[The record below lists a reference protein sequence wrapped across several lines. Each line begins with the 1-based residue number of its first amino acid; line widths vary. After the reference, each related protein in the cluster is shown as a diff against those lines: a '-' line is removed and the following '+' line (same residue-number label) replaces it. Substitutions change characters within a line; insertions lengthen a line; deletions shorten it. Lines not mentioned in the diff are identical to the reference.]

1 MLKRTILGLA
11 LYGFTTIFAA
21 AQATQFLQAP
31 QYPTGINPQAVAEG
45 DFNNDGIPD
54 IALTNSGGNTITILL
69 GTGGGTFTAANCANC
84 VTDSSPQGIAVGDF
98 NQDGNLD
105 IAVANSGSGTVS
117 VYLGNG
123 NGTFQAKTDLTTGGS
138 PQGIVVGEFDG
149 NSYPDIAVANPGTGG
164 GVQIFVNN
172 NGAFPT
178 KPTQTLN
185 AGNNPW
191 AIAAGKINSTD
202 ANPALFVS
210 DYGPV
215 AQVLV
220 FLANGNGTFQSGL
233 PFTTVG
239 APIAI
244 AVGYFNG
251 TGSPL
256 DVAVAN
262 VAVGSTPGNS
272 VSIFTGNGSGGFT
285 NSGSY
290 TTANFPTG
298 VAVGDFNGDGTLD
311 LAVSAANGNVVTV
324 LWGTGAGTFQGQIN
338 CGTGD
343 VPYAILASSLTNNGV
358 DDLVVANT
366 QGNSVSV
373 LMSNGNQTFQSR
385 LDYNAGT
392 NPKTVAVADFNGD
405 GIPDL
410 VLADSNCPNYPSC
423 GVSKISLLL
432 GNGDGSFQGPAYF
445 STGTDTDPRFIAVA
459 DFNGDGIP
467 DLAVANYAT
476 GTVSIMLGNGNGTFQ
491 THVDYPVGTTGFDT
505 SSEPTSIAVGNFN
518 GKYPDI
524 VVTNYNDDS
533 ISVLT
538 NSGNDSNGTPGL
550 FDAAVN
556 YTVGNGPI
564 SVAVGNFDGNKAPDL
579 VVINEGGNDAT
590 ILIGNVNSVT
600 GLPNGTFTA
609 QPTTTAVG
617 GNPQSVVVQD
627 FNNDGVPDLAV
638 ADFLTQQVSI
648 LLGNGNG
655 TFQNAVTYAVG
666 ASPSAIAIGDFNGDG
681 IPDLAVTSLPSASSP
696 GNTVSL
702 LLGKGNGT
710 FAAPALFG
718 AGYFSYSLAVGD
730 FNGDGALDVAVA
742 NGNGNTAS
750 ILLNTQGTKMTLKS
764 SMAQPTYGQSI
775 TLASTIVVSV
785 PTGLPAP
792 TGKVTFWNGG
802 TAIGSPQTLANG
814 AVSVNTSSLPAGT
827 NALTAVYSGD
837 NNYQAHTV
845 ALTQSVLK
853 GISTTSVTSSLS
865 TAIPGEAVTFTATV
879 NATQATGTVT
889 FLDGTTTIGSGTL
902 SVTASGAQATF
913 STSALAM
920 GTHNITASYAG
931 TSNISGSISSVL
943 QQIIGQ
949 ASTTV
954 VLTSNPSTANLNQN
968 VAFTA
973 TVSGAGGVP
982 TGTVTFF
989 NGTTQLGSSS
999 LGGSA
1004 VATFSTTSLPAGTDN
1019 ITASYSGDTNFLSSV
1034 SAVLGLAVN
1043 GPGFTITS
1051 TALTPGSVVP
1061 GSSASSMVTIT
1072 TLGGLNLSAV
1082 SLSCAVAP
1090 SASPAATCSVGS
1102 ITASG
1107 ATTGTA
1113 SLTFKSS
1120 GSQAALEMPV
1130 NHLPGN
1136 RGSNGLLAF
1145 SLVIPAILL
1154 GGVGFT
1160 KNGRKKLG
1168 HLCLLLALAGCMA
1181 HVGCGS
1187 GGSSGTTTTQ
1197 TGNTG
1202 TPAGQYTVTVTGTAT
1217 GVQNPPQPLSMAV
1230 TVQ

>member
-1 MLKRTILGLA
+1 MLKRTILGTA
-11 LYGFTTIFAA
+11 VYGLMTVLAA

-31 QYPTGINPQAVAEG
+31 QYPTGVNPHAVAEG

-54 IALTNSGGNTITILL
+54 IAVTNSGSNTITIML
-69 GTGGGTFTAANCANC
+69 GTGSGTFTAVNCSNC
-84 VTDSSPQGIAVGDF
+84 VTDNSPQGIGVGDF

-138 PQGIVVGEFDG
+138 PQGIVVGEFSG
-149 NSYPDIAVANPGTGG
+149 NSYPDIAVANPGNGML
-164 GVQIFVNN
+164 QIFNNN
-172 NGAFPT
+172 NGTLPT
-178 KPTQTLN
+178 TPTQTLN

-191 AIAAGKINSTD
+191 AITAGKLNYTD

-210 DYGPV
+210 DYGPID
-215 AQVLV
+215 QVLV
-220 FLANGNGTFQSGL
+220 FPANGNGTFQSGL
-233 PFTTVG
+233 PITTVG

-256 DVAVAN
+256 GVAIAN
-262 VAVGSTPGNS
+262 VAGGSNPGNS
-272 VSIFTGNGSGGFT
+272 VSVFTGNGLGGFT
-285 NSGSY
+285 NSGTY

-324 LWGTGAGTFQGQIN
+324 LWGAGNGTFEGQIN

-343 VPYAILASSLTNNGV
+343 IPYAILASSLTNNGV
-358 DDLVVANT
+358 DDLVVANF
-366 QGNSVSV
+366 QGNSMSV
-373 LMSNGNQTFQSR
+373 IMSNGNQTFQSR

-392 NPKTVAVADFNGD
+392 NPKAVAVADFNGD

-410 VLADSNCPNYPSC
+410 ALADSNCPNYPNC
-423 GVSKISLLL
+423 GVSQISILL
-432 GNGDGSFQGPAYF
+432 GNGNGSFQGPRYS
-445 STGTDTDPRFIAVA
+445 STGTDTDPKFIAVA

-476 GTVSIMLGNGNGTFQ
+476 GTVSVMLGIGNGTFQ
-491 THVDYPVGTTGFDT
+491 THVDYPVGTTGVDT
-505 SSEPTSIAVGNFN
+505 SSEPTSIAIGNFN

-524 VVTNYNDDS
+524 VVTNYYDNT
-533 ISVLT
+533 ISVLLNNGN
-538 NSGNDSNGTPGL
+538 NSGGSPGT
-550 FDAAVN
+550 FATAAN
-556 YTVGNGPI
+556 YNVGHGPI
-564 SVAVGNFDGNKAPDL
+564 SVAVVDLNGNQVPDL
-579 VVINEGGNDAT
+579 VVINESDNDAT
-590 ILIGNVNSVT
+590 VLFGNVNSVT
-600 GLPNGTFTA
+600 GQPNGTFTA
-609 QPTTTAVG
+609 QTATTQVG

-627 FNNDGVPDLAV
+627 FNNDGIPDLAV

-696 GNTVSL
+696 GNMVSL

-710 FAAPALFG
+710 FSAPALFG

-750 ILLNTQGTKMTLKS
+750 ILLNTQGTKMTLQS
-764 SMAQPTYGQSI
+764 SAPQPTYGQSI
-775 TLASTIVVSV
+775 TLTTAIAVSV

-792 TGKVTFWNGG
+792 TGNVTFMNGSAIIG
-802 TAIGSPQTLANG
+802 TAQTLNNG
-814 AVSVNTSSLPAGT
+814 AASVSTSTLPAGS
-827 NALTAVYSGD
+827 NSLTALYSGD
-837 NNYQAHTV
+837 SNYQSHTV
-845 ALTQSVLK
+845 TLTQTVQK
-853 GISTTSVTSSLS
+853 ATSTTSLTSSLS
-865 TAIPGEAVTFTATV
+865 TAIPGETVTFTATV
-879 NATQATGTVT
+879 NASQATGTVT

-902 SVTASGAQATF
+902 SGGQATL

-931 TSNISGSISSVL
+931 TSNIAGSTSSVL
-943 QQIIGQ
+943 QQIIGK

-954 VLTSNPSTANLNQN
+954 VLTSNPNTANLNQN

-982 TGTVTFF
+982 TGMITFF
-989 NGTTQLGSSS
+989 NGTTQLGTSNLS
-999 LGGSA
+999 GSA
-1004 VATFSTTSLPAGTDN
+1004 VAAFSTSSLPSGTDN
-1019 ITASYSGDTNFLSSV
+1019 ITASYAGDSNFLSST
-1034 SAVLGLAVN
+1034 SSVLGLAVT

-1051 TALTPGSVVP
+1051 TALTPGSVSP
-1061 GSSASSMVTIT
+1061 GSSATSTVTIT
-1072 TLGGLNLSAV
+1072 AAGGLSLSAV
-1082 SLSCAVAP
+1082 NLTCAVAP

-1102 ITASG
+1102 ISTSSSTSG
-1107 ATTGTA
+1107 KAM
-1113 SLTFKSS
+1113 LTFKSS

-1130 NHLPGN
+1130 NGLPGN
-1136 RGSNGLLAF
+1136 REPNRLFAFGLI
-1145 SLVIPAILL
+1145 VPAILL
-1154 GGVGFT
+1154 GGAGFT
-1160 KNGRKKLG
+1160 KTGRKRLG

-1181 HVGCGS
+1181 HVACG
-1187 GGSSGTTTTQ
+1187 GGSSGTITTTPS
-1197 TGNTG
+1197 GNSG

-1217 GVQNPPQPLSMAV
+1217 GVQNPPQPLSMPV